1 MPDLWFV
8 AGLAM
13 GVAVTGFT
21 AIGSFA
27 RGSDSVRRRSWAT
40 EHSART
46 QAHLVARSPAGVAPQ
61 PTAEG
66 ALTKAS

>member
-8 AGLAM
+8 VGLAM

-46 QAHLVARSPAGVAPQ
+46 QAHLVARSPGVAPQ

-66 ALTKAS
+66 AIAKAS

>member
-8 AGLAM
+8 VGLAM

-46 QAHLVARSPAGVAPQ
+46 QAHLVARSPGDVAPQ

-66 ALTKAS
+66 AIAKAS

>member
-1 MPDLWFV
+1 VPELWFV
-8 AGLAM
+8 AGLAL
-13 GVAVTGFT
+13 GVAVTGFS

-27 RGSDSVRRRSWAT
+27 RGSDSVRRSSWAT

-46 QAHLVARSPAGVAPQ
+46 QADLVARSPGGVATQ
-61 PTAEG
+61 PTADG

>member
-27 RGSDSVRRRSWAT
+27 RGSDSVRRTSWAT
-40 EHSART
+40 EHSARKH
-46 QAHLVARSPAGVAPQ
+46 AYLIARSPARVVPQ
-61 PTAEG
+61 PTADG